1 MIKKEK
7 KPFMKRIPAWGLSLI
22 TAFISLLLI
31 FIFAVIFELLG
42 MSEDNDIV
50 VYFCIGVVV
59 ALACFLICKAHPKS
73 FWYAPIIC
81 NAVGILVAFI
91 EPNFWITNMWIA
103 YGIGW
108 ILSILGSLAGVL
120 IGKRGITSGKVNAK

>member
-1 MIKKEK
+1 MSEEKK

-22 TAFISLLLI
+22 TAFISLFLI
-31 FIFAVIFELLG
+31 FIFAGIFEVLG
-42 MSEDNDIV
+42 MSEYNDIAA
-50 VYFCIGVVV
+50 YFCYGVVV

-73 FWYAPIIC
+73 FWYAPIVC
-81 NAVGILVAFI
+81 NAVGILGAFV
-91 EPNFWITNMWIA
+91 EPNFWITSMWIA

-120 IGKRGITSGKVNAK
+120 IGKRGITLCL